1 LAESARIRA
10 WVAPLL
16 EHDATL
22 QALTPTIGD
31 RIYNGVAPDDAEYP
45 FLVMQLLSGGNDL
58 FGVGAIRIWSDQLWL
73 FKVIHKGGPKRVSS
87 GPIEP
92 IVNRIDAL
100 LHAASG
106 TVTNG
111 VIWECVRERPFE
123 LPTFEKGVNYLQL
136 GGEYRIKA
144 SNV

>member
-1 LAESARIRA
+1 MAETARTRAFIWSLLANDGTLNPLIGAGSAA
-10 WVAPLL
+10 
-16 EHDATL
+16 
-22 QALTPTIGD
+22 
-31 RIYNGVAPDDAEYP
+31 RIYNGVAPAGASYP
-45 FLVMQLLSGGNDL
+45 FVVMQLLSGGNDL
-58 FGVGAIRIWSDQLWL
+58 LGVGAIRIWSDALWL
-73 FKVIHKGGPKRVSS
+73 IKVVVKGTSS

-123 LPTFEKGVNYLQL
+123 LPTVENGVSYLQL
-136 GGEYRIKA
+136 GGEYRVRA

>member
-1 LAESARIRA
+1 MAETARSRA
-10 WVAPLL
+10 FIWGLLSSDPTLNPLIG
-16 EHDATL
+16 AG
-22 QALTPTIGD
+22 QAA
-31 RIYNGVAPDDAEYP
+31 RVYNGVAPAGTNPPY
-45 FLVMQLLSGGNDL
+45 VIMQLLSGGTDL
-58 FGVGAIRIWSDQLWL
+58 MAVGAIRIWSDALWL
-73 FKVIHKGGPKRVSS
+73 IKVVVKGTSS

-123 LPTFEKGVNYLQL
+123 LPTVEDGVSYLQL